1 MQAVLFALGP
11 RHIDD
16 QVSLVLTRV
25 EVTEDSST
33 RVVARAFL
41 GAYRTARI
49 ATELGNDF
57 DRRCRRFEAHVND
70 MPRRFDSLFSL
81 QSLFGCSD
89 AKESPSFAGSTSQSS
104 RQPNWTAEHLGHQR
118 CPQTHSKCC
127 ARRVSSVKGGERAH
141 STGLK
146 DPPKIVSAFF

>member
-41 GAYRTARI
+41 V
-49 ATELGNDF
+49 ATELRNDF
-57 DRRCRRFEAHVND
+57 DRRCRRFEAHAND
-70 MPRRFDSLFSL
+70 MPRRFDSHCFFVELV
-81 QSLFGCSD
+81 
-89 AKESPSFAGSTSQSS
+89 
-104 RQPNWTAEHLGHQR
+104 RVQR
-118 CPQTHSKCC
+118 C
-127 ARRVSSVKGGERAH
+127 KGVA
-141 STGLK
+141 
-146 DPPKIVSAFF
+146 